1 MTATAQPQKIDPF
14 DPLRV
19 AAKRT
24 PLSMTFWVGLYIL
37 MIPFVNWSFTWAPAW
52 KLVGDFV
59 FNPVTIVTGLILV
72 VRDFAQRQIGHYIFF
87 AMLVAL
93 GLTVWGAGLML
104 AIASGSAFFLSETID
119 WALFTFTRASLVRRV
134 LISTAIAA
142 PVDSI
147 AFLSIAQYVRIDS
160 FSVANVVMS
169 IVGKLLGL
177 LVVLAMMKLRER
189 QAKARALIGSVE
201 ASSTR

>member
-1 MTATAQPQKIDPF
+1 MTTAPAANNDPF
-14 DPLRV
+14 GSSRV

-24 PLSMTFWVGLYIL
+24 PLTMTFWVGLYIL
-37 MIPFVNWSFTWAPAW
+37 MIPFVNWSFTWAPQW
-52 KLVGDFV
+52 KLFGDFV

-72 VRDFAQRQIGHYIFF
+72 VRDFAQRQIGQYIFF

-119 WALFTFTRASLVRRV
+119 WALFTFTKASLPRRV

-142 PVDSI
+142 PVDTI
-147 AFLSIAQYVRIDS
+147 AFLAIAQYVRIDS
-160 FSVANVVMS
+160 FSVPNVIMS
-169 IVGKLLGL
+169 IIGKLLGL
-177 LVVLAMMKLRER
+177 AVVLFLMRMRQR
-189 QAKARALIGSVE
+189 QATAAAVQS
-201 ASSTR
+201 